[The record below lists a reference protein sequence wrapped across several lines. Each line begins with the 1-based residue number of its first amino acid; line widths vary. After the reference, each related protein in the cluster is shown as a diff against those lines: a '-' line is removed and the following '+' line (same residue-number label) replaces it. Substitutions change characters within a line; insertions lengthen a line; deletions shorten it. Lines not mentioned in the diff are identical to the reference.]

1 MISHW
6 APFAI
11 VGKRLIA
18 EQTVM
23 PAVGHL
29 YLKEILPLTGGA
41 TRRNRERLIPRRAEI
56 NAVQSHAGDVVYL
69 TQGNLFQ
76 PR

>member
-1 MISHW
+1 MALMISHW

-11 VGKRLIA
+11 VVKRLIA

-41 TRRNRERLIPRRAEI
+41 TRRNREYTNFTRYSIHGISR
-56 NAVQSHAGDVVYL
+56 
-69 TQGNLFQ
+69 
-76 PR
+76 